1 MNTRFERTGP
11 LAELTSYPQWAQ
23 DMVAECESTRQV
35 LANHEFREMMT
46 DGSLTEAG
54 TATFMKGIWPVIERF
69 PGYMALSLLKT
80 RYGRSAG
87 DDLAR
92 RWLVRNIRVEQNH
105 AEYWLDWA
113 EGAGVPR
120 DELLRG
126 VPVGGTEA
134 LANWCEDV
142 CTNGTLAAGIA
153 ASNYAVEGAT
163 GECAQFIYSSKQ
175 YTESFPAK
183 SRVHTLRWLQVHAE
197 YDDIHPWEALE
208 IVCTL
213 MGTAPAADEVKHVAG
228 CIKRSYTSMR
238 LLLDRCVQPDRS
250 WEPVREAVA

>member
-1 MNTRFERTGP
+1 MSTRFERTGP
-11 LAELTSYPQWAQ
+11 LTELTSYPQWAQ
-23 DMVAECESTRQV
+23 DMVADCESSRQK
-35 LANHEFREMMT
+35 LAHHDFRDMMSA
-46 DGSLTEAG
+46 GEVSHSG
-54 TATFMKGIWPVIERF
+54 TAIFMKGIWPVIERF
-69 PGYMALSLLKT
+69 PGYMAFSLLKT
-80 RYGRSAG
+80 RYGRSPG
-87 DDLAR
+87 DNMAR

-113 EGAGVPR
+113 EGEGVSR
-120 DELLRG
+120 DDVLLGR
-126 VPVGGTEA
+126 PVRGTEA

-163 GECAQFIYSSKQ
+163 GEIAQYIYESNK
-175 YTESFPAK
+175 YTNKFPTKTRA
-183 SRVHTLRWLQVHAE
+183 RTLRWLQLHAE

-228 CIKRSYTSMR
+228 CIKRSYTTMQ
-238 LLLDRCVQPDRS
+238 LLLDRCVQPS
-250 WEPVREAVA
+250 STLELLREAAA